1 VYFVLR
7 HQKPKQQK
15 TEEKRKNQRV
25 FFWNGIV
32 VGVGVGV
39 GRVES
44 KSVSRSMSM
53 LVLDGVNVQHEE
65 Q

>member
-32 VGVGVGV
+32 VGVGVG
-39 GRVES
+39 RVES

-53 LVLDGVNVQHEE
+53 RFQAGVGWGQCST
-65 Q
+65 